1 MTKVDK
7 DSVEFARN
15 TAERAE
21 SIIEKIEKINS
32 YLGSVAEQIVD
43 FGTSAA
49 DLETLCF
56 SNSSSNGDIEMK
68 RTEVSR
74 EYDKLNFC
82 FKFIDKLYDELF

>member
-32 YLGSVAEQIVD
+32 YLGSVAKQIVD

-56 SNSSSNGDIEMK
+56 SNSSNENIEMK

-82 FKFIDKLYDELF
+82 FKFIDKLYDKLF

>member
-15 TAERAE
+15 TVERVE
-21 SIIEKIEKINS
+21 DIIKKIEKINLYFDS
-32 YLGSVAEQIVD
+32 ITEQIND
-43 FGTSAA
+43 FGISAA

-56 SNSSSNGDIEMK
+56 SSSSSNGDIEMK
-68 RTEVSR
+68 RAEVSR